1 MQTVLVYI
9 LMQSSAVI
17 HKLTTINILSSYLE
31 GAYMASEKRLAF
43 NMKYS

>member
-17 HKLTTINILSSYLE
+17 HKLTTINSYLE
-31 GAYMASEKRLAF
+31 EAYMASEKRLAF